1 MLRTY
6 KKKSTKHWSQKA
18 PQDDLVDRKENGT
31 SFRKLSKSTIYQGLH
46 CRDMYGQQRM
56 VYH

>member
-6 KKKSTKHWSQKA
+6 KKKSTKHLSQKA
-18 PQDDLVDRKENGT
+18 PEDALVDQKENGT
-31 SFRKLSKSTIYQGLH
+31 SFQKLSKSTIYQGLH
-46 CRDMYGQQRM
+46 WRDMYGQQRK